1 MYRYMKR
8 IIDIVLSILLIVLLV
23 PIWIFIPIIIL
34 IDDKGS
40 VYYKSNRLGKNGKI
54 FRMYKFRTMKENSA
68 DIRNADGSTYNSEN
82 DKRLTKIGKLLR
94 TLSIDELPQIFNVLK
109 GDMSL
114 IGPRPDL
121 PDALE
126 LYTDDEKIKL
136 EVCPGITGY
145 SQAYYRNEISASD
158 KFRNDVYY
166 VKHFSFLLDLKIL
179 FKTISTVIRRENIF
193 IKSENE

>member
-1 MYRYMKR
+1 MYKYMKR

-23 PIWIFIPIIIL
+23 PIWILIPIIIL

-40 VYYKSNRLGKNGKI
+40 IYYKSNRLGKNGKI
-54 FRMYKFRTMKENSA
+54 FRMYKFRTMKENSI

-82 DKRLTKIGKLLR
+82 DERLTKVGRLLR

-121 PDALE
+121 PDALD
-126 LYTDDEKIKL
+126 LYTDNEKRKL

-145 SQAYYRNEISASD
+145 SQAYYRNEISASY
-158 KFRNDVYY
+158 KFKNDVYY
-166 VKHFSFLLDLKIL
+166 VEHYSFLLDLKIL
-179 FKTISTVIRRENIF
+179 FKTISTVITRKNIF
-193 IKSENE
+193 VESENR

>member
-166 VKHFSFLLDLKIL
+166 AKHFSFLLDLKIL